1 MTEDIKNRKGA
12 QKAVDI
18 PLEVLSL
25 LNAGRIET
33 VNLTEWLAV
42 DHSQLVAS
50 VFPAL
55 EIDKDIIEELVRQ
68 INQQKKPSTM
78 NTIKLIGALLYEKY
92 VHTDLYEPL
101 FKQIS
106 THLSDS
112 VRCYACYLVA
122 LHTEI
127 PLEDKLH
134 KLKPLVADSHF
145 GVREIIWMALRPE
158 MSEHLDFSIAFLS
171 HWAESEDENIR
182 RFSTEALRPRG
193 VWCAHIEALK
203 EKPEQYLPILDKLK
217 SDKAKYVQDSVGNWL
232 NDASKTRP
240 DFVTALCERWER
252 ESPTKE
258 TKYIV
263 KKALRTI
270 ASK

>member
-1 MTEDIKNRKGA
+1 MNIEIIKNRKGA

-18 PLEVLSL
+18 PSEVLSL
-25 LNAGRIET
+25 LNTGSIET

-42 DHSQLVAS
+42 DHSQLIKS
-50 VFPAL
+50 VFPTFG
-55 EIDKDIIEELVRQ
+55 IDKNVIEELVCQ
-68 INQQKKPSTM
+68 IDYQKKPSTM
-78 NTIKLIGALLYEKY
+78 NTIRLIGALLYKKY
-92 VHTDLYEPL
+92 ANTNLFEPL
-101 FKQIS
+101 FEQLS

-122 LHTEI
+122 LHTDT
-127 PLEDKLH
+127 PLKDKLH

-145 GVREIIWMALRPE
+145 GVREVIWMALRPE

-171 HWAESEDENIR
+171 DWAESENENIR
-182 RFSTEALRPRG
+182 RFSIEALRPRG

-203 EKPEQYLPILDKLK
+203 EKPELYLPILDKLK
-217 SDKAKYVQDSVGNWL
+217 SDTAKYVQDSVGNWL

-240 DFVTALCERWER
+240 DFVTALCERWQN

-263 KKALRTI
+263 KKALRSI
-270 ASK
+270 A

>member
-1 MTEDIKNRKGA
+1 MTEEIKNRKGA

-18 PLEVLSL
+18 PSEVLSL

-42 DHSQLVAS
+42 DHSQLVKS

-55 EIDKDIIEELVRQ
+55 GIDKNIIEELVCQ
-68 INQQKKPSTM
+68 IHQQKKPSTM

-92 VHTDLYEPL
+92 ANTDLYEPL
-101 FKQIS
+101 FKQLS

-122 LHTEI
+122 LHTDT

-145 GVREIIWMALRPE
+145 GVREII
-158 MSEHLDFSIAFLS
+158 
-171 HWAESEDENIR
+171 
-182 RFSTEALRPRG
+182 
-193 VWCAHIEALK
+193 
-203 EKPEQYLPILDKLK
+203 
-217 SDKAKYVQDSVGNWL
+217 
-232 NDASKTRP
+232 
-240 DFVTALCERWER
+240 
-252 ESPTKE
+252 
-258 TKYIV
+258 
-263 KKALRTI
+263 
-270 ASK
+270 